1 MNEKHA
7 FCYYIIAIFIYFL
20 AVGSQGLDMCD
31 EGWVMTGYQQ
41 LFNDADSV
49 TYQLLYYTT
58 LLVGAVWNKLFGWL
72 GYYGFRI
79 LSAIV
84 LTATCAVIY
93 KTLKPHVSRVSIIIG
108 TILCISFSNYGVFVF
123 HHNHLTIFFISL
135 ACYLLM
141 MGLNSCKSS
150 NYFLIAGICV
160 GINVFSR
167 LPNLTMC
174 ALIVSLFPLYATI
187 SRFYRSLGFCVFG
200 FVLGVLLIL
209 VLMSSL
215 DHLDTFV
222 SAIKMMQA
230 ASNDPLSTHDLSY
243 MLGVYAGNYKI
254 VVASTIIILVMSFAR
269 NYIVR
274 FMNNRMQT
282 ITFCVL
288 VVLSC
293 LLYYKFNPL
302 FVVYGLTTVILC
314 FALYKYKEDKK
325 LLSLILMALVWLHF
339 LPVGSDF
346 GIGNMGGSSVWLAI
360 PLALG
365 IVHKELET
373 KDMFAKL
380 SWLHLLAAVMI
391 VPFFINIKTIF
402 GQCYF
407 DKGSRFEK
415 TYQIDNA
422 KLNTF
427 TTKNNKE
434 LLEPLL
440 KELPKYVNK
449 GEYLLQYMKCPLI
462 HYITETRPCLGNSW
476 VWASTPGLIQEG
488 LQKVELS
495 GRNLPVIVRE
505 KSAIGQWYNYDETWN
520 NDNAKN
526 TYEHKNEK
534 ITIIKDFISRND
546 YHIVWEN
553 EIFQILKTDK

>member
-1 MNEKHA
+1 MRAQIA
-7 FCYYIIAIFIYFL
+7 FKYYIFSIFAYFL
-20 AVGSQGLDMCD
+20 LVGSQGLDMCD

-72 GYYGFRI
+72 GYYGFRV

-84 LTATCAVIY
+84 QTATCAVIY
-93 KTLKPHVSRVSIIIG
+93 KTLEPFVSKASIFIG
-108 TILCISFSNYGVFVF
+108 TALCISFSNYGLFVF
-123 HHNHLTIFFISL
+123 HHNHLTILLNSL
-135 ACYLLM
+135 ACYMLM
-141 MGLNSCKSS
+141 RGIITKKSFY
-150 NYFLIAGICV
+150 YFLTAGICV

-174 ALIVSLFPLYATI
+174 ALIASLLPLYTTNG
-187 SRFYRSLGFCVFG
+187 RFFKSLGYCVIG
-200 FVLGVLLIL
+200 FVLGVSSIFA
-209 VLMSSL
+209 VMSSL
-215 DHLDTFV
+215 EHLETFA

-243 MLGVYAGNYKI
+243 MLRVYAGNYKI
-254 VVASTIIILVMSFAR
+254 LVASTIIVLVLSFAI
-269 NYIVR
+269 NYITR
-274 FMNNRMQT
+274 IKNKRLQI
-282 ITFCVL
+282 ITFCAL
-288 VVLSC
+288 VVISC
-293 LLYYKFNPL
+293 LIFYNYKPL
-302 FVVYGLTTVILC
+302 FVVYGLTTVVLC
-314 FALYKYKEDKK
+314 FALYKYKEDKE
-325 LLSLILMALVWLHF
+325 LLSLVLMALVWLHF
-339 LPVGSDF
+339 LPIGSDF
-346 GIGNMGGSSVWLAI
+346 GIGNMGGSSIWLAI

-365 IVHKELET
+365 IVHKELEKAEMHPT
-373 KDMFAKL
+373 Q
-380 SWLHLLAAVMI
+380 SWLYFLAVVMI
-391 VPFFINIKTIF
+391 VPFFINIKTII

-407 DKGSRFEK
+407 DKGSRFDK
-415 TYQIDNA
+415 TYQIDDV

-427 TTKNNKE
+427 TTQKNKE

-440 KELPKYVNK
+440 KELPKYVKK
-449 GEYLLQYMKCPLI
+449 GDYLLQYMKCPLI

-495 GRNLPVIVRE
+495 GRNLPIIVRE

-520 NDNAKN
+520 NDNAEN

-546 YHIVWEN
+546 YYIVWEN